1 VAGDEPSS
9 VFASSRVLALVALA
23 LTPGVLVTATV
34 LGVRHRLGAW
44 CEPGYAGAVL
54 VAWLAAGVCLLVAP
68 VYAWFLLTRAGDC
81 IGGGA
86 VPCGLGSRLVVGTY
100 LGGLLLVGVGTAF
113 LVVGRHAVSGD
124 PQRPS

>member
-1 VAGDEPSS
+1 M
-9 VFASSRVLALVALA
+9 FASSRVLALVALA
-23 LTPGVLVTATV
+23 LTPGVLMTATV
-34 LGVRHRLGAW
+34 LGVRHRLDAW
-44 CEPGYAGAVL
+44 CEPGYARAVL

-68 VYAWFLLTRAGDC
+68 VYAWFLLTRAGDY

-86 VPCGLGSRLVVGTY
+86 VPCGLGPRLVVGTY